1 MNETIQKA
9 KALFAP
15 VPRVQLGFFPT
26 PFYKLERMSKE
37 LGVNLYIKRDDFTGM
52 NLFGGNKIRKLE
64 FLLGDAMAKGC
75 KAVVTYGPES
85 VPAGGRAAG
94 REGRARESAAR

>member
-37 LGVNLYIKRDDFTGM
+37 LGVNLYIKRDD
-52 NLFGGNKIRKLE
+52 LKIT
-64 FLLGDAMAKGC
+64 F
-75 KAVVTYGPES
+75 VQ
-85 VPAGGRAAG
+85 
-94 REGRARESAAR
+94 

>member
-1 MNETIQKA
+1 MNENIQNA

-52 NLFGGNKIRKLE
+52 NLFGGNKIR
-64 FLLGDAMAKGC
+64 
-75 KAVVTYGPES
+75 
-85 VPAGGRAAG
+85 
-94 REGRARESAAR
+94 

>member
-1 MNETIQKA
+1 MNENIQNA

-37 LGVNLYIKRDDFTGM
+37 LGVNLYI
-52 NLFGGNKIRKLE
+52 
-64 FLLGDAMAKGC
+64 
-75 KAVVTYGPES
+75 
-85 VPAGGRAAG
+85 
-94 REGRARESAAR
+94 